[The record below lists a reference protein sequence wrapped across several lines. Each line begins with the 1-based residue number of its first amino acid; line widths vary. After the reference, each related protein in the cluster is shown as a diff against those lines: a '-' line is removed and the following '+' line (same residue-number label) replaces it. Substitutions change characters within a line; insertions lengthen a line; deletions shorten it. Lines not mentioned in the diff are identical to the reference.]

1 MGHAWAFCNAL
12 GLPLV
17 VTLRRCYTLGMDYE
31 VRKMNGLSDGTE
43 LQYLNMELQDDGAV
57 GLTFC

>member
-1 MGHAWAFCNAL
+1 MHGHSA
-12 GLPLV
+12 
-17 VTLRRCYTLGMDYE
+17 MDYE